1 MLNTID
7 CDNYKFSYSVSII
20 GLRISDNNNVL
31 ITDYPT
37 LVNGVTTS
45 GDYLSIFTTNYKNSP
60 YVIDVIIAASLPGS
74 VLM

>member
-20 GLRISDNNNVL
+20 ALRISDNNNVL
-31 ITDYPT
+31 ITDFPT
-37 LVNGVTTS
+37 LVNWVTTS